1 MKLKALIGSGDKIM
15 LTTFPF
21 IVVGLLL
28 NVQNPEFFS
37 VGGPAEFLTIVSIIA
52 LILGVIIW
60 MWAVILILLKVPKGE
75 LITTGPFVVVKH
87 PLYTGVSLLVLP
99 WLGFLFN
106 TWLGALIGIVIYIAA
121 RKYSKEEEALM
132 AKTFVKEWDAYRKK
146 VLIDWL

>member
-1 MKLKALIGSGDKIM
+1 
-15 LTTFPF
+15 
-21 IVVGLLL
+21 
-28 NVQNPEFFS
+28 
-37 VGGPAEFLTIVSIIA
+37 
-52 LILGVIIW
+52 
-60 MWAVILILLKVPKGE
+60 MWTVILILLKVPKGE

-87 PLYTGVSLLVLP
+87 PLYIGVSLLVIP

-121 RKYSKEEEALM
+121 RKYSKEEEALL